1 MHDMTAKLHLRR
13 YLLVLTLAAA
23 FTPAWCPEAPLLQE
37 IPPGMLASHLQTS
50 TDEVLALLVRQ
61 PRPRP
66 PLHLEAIAEAVGEA
80 SRANGLPPE
89 LLLAVIAA
97 ESGFRREAVSH
108 KGAVGL
114 MQLMPRTAEEIAS
127 ELRIPWTDEL
137 LLHDPGTNVAMG
149 AYYLR
154 NLLDYFRDLDKAL
167 AGYNRGPYGLPPGG
181 GPWRGETGAYV
192 RRVNELIARQGIV
205 DQPRPAGD
213 PRPFEISGRLGL

>member
-1 MHDMTAKLHLRR
+1 MKETEAKEHLRR
-13 YLLVLTLAAA
+13 YFLALTLAAA
-23 FTPAWCPEAPLLQE
+23 FTPAWCPEVPLLQE
-37 IPPGMLASHLQTS
+37 TPPGSLSSHLQTS
-50 TDEVLALLVRQ
+50 TDEVLALLLRHPT
-61 PRPRP
+61 PRPS
-66 PLHLEAIAEAVGEA
+66 LHVKAIAKAVGEA

-114 MQLMPRTAEEIAS
+114 MQLMPRTAEEIAQ

-137 LLHDPGTNVAMG
+137 LLLDPGMNIAMG

-154 NLLDYFRDLDKAL
+154 TQLDYFGDLDTAL
-167 AGYNRGPYGLPPGG
+167 AAYNRGPNGLPTGG

-213 PRPFEISGRLGL
+213 PRPFKISGRLGL